1 MAERP
6 ELIRRLLAEK
16 LASQGLFAFGFLPRA
31 SFLEVLEKTGTSS
44 AAMSKYDVE
53 KTESVV
59 AVALRYGEGR
69 FPLPVWALRNSAESG
84 GEGQRQDPSPGPM
97 VEIGRFARANWY
109 MELSRRMMGAVT
121 GAVQDA
127 ANMGLSLPPPKAW
140 RRLVNSGLPE
150 KPLAA
155 RAGLGWIGKNGIL
168 IAGSR
173 RRVGEMDHDA
183 MHSSALVLGLIL
195 CPVDMGGEAGEPMSE
210 GCGDCCRCIKA
221 CPTGALGK
229 GPSGYER
236 SLCIQHWTA
245 LDGLPPEEV
254 RTAWG
259 ARLYG
264 CDSCLEVCPFFRT
277 DPSATT
283 DIGLLGPELPAKY
296 FLSTEEAAIRR
307 DLSGTALDRA
317 WMSIKAFKR
326 SARAICGD

>member
-1 MAERP
+1 M
-6 ELIRRLLAEK
+6 IRRLLAEK
-16 LASQGLFAFGFLPRA
+16 LSSQGLFAFGFLPRA
-31 SFLEVLEKTGTSS
+31 SFLDVLEKTGTSS

-59 AVALRYGEGR
+59 AVALRYGEGN
-69 FPLPVWALRNSAESG
+69 FSLPAWAERSIEESG
-84 GEGQRQDPSPGPM
+84 GGGSPPPASRVPM
-97 VEIGRFARANWY
+97 MGIGHFARANWY
-109 MELSRRMMGAVT
+109 MELSRRMMGAVA
-121 GAVQDA
+121 GAIQDA

-168 IAGSR
+168 IADSR
-173 RRVGEMDHDA
+173 HKAGEMDHDE
-183 MHSSALVLGLIL
+183 MLSSALVLGLIL
-195 CPVDMGGEAGEPMSE
+195 CPIDIGGEAGEPMRE

-229 GPSGYER
+229 SPSGYER

-245 LDGLPPEEV
+245 LDGLPPDEV

-259 ARLYG
+259 DRLYG
-264 CDSCLEVCPFFRT
+264 CDTCLEACPYFKT

-283 DIGLLGPELPAKY
+283 DIGLIGPELPAKY
-296 FLSTEEAAIRR
+296 FLSTEEATIRR
-307 DLSGTALDRA
+307 DLSGTALD
-317 WMSIKAFKR
+317 
-326 SARAICGD
+326 